1 MISHWIGDILIRTLP
16 ARKSLGKSI
25 SGLLLYTGILT
36 FFIVVFDVGFPTDWV
51 DHKYF
56 EQYYLIF
63 IRILLLAYIVR
74 NFLNIFNKDKSVRVK
89 VYDLF
94 ALLIVF
100 ILFMWLI
107 SGWQPE
113 WLMPLRPYYK
123 YIITPFF
130 LTIIVIEFARNA
142 TAYYSRN
149 LNPAMLFVMAFF
161 IMIMMGTGLLLLPNA
176 TYDKISFIDA
186 LFTSASAVCI
196 TGLVVVDTATVFTG
210 FGHGILMLLMQLGGL
225 GIMTFAG
232 FIGHMFSGS
241 QTFQQQMM
249 MKEFVSGNR
258 VSEVVKTVYKIVF
271 ITLLVEVLG
280 GVMIFFSTMD
290 LPFESMGDHIFFSAF
305 HTISAFCNAGFMTIE
320 DGLLNDALR
329 FNYPLHLVIA
339 FLFLFGGIGFPIVLN
354 FYSSIKLFLVNSM
367 YFVFR
372 KRRFHHI
379 PNIISVNSKIM
390 LVATVIITSVSVVLI
405 YVLEYDNAL
414 SEHGFWGKW
423 IEAFFAASTPRS
435 AGFNTIDMALISF
448 PTIML
453 YLLLMWI
460 GASPGGTGGGIRTTT
475 FSIAT
480 LNFWSIARGKD
491 KIIIFQREIPQSS
504 VRRAFAII
512 MLSVIFMGLGTFLI
526 YSFDGHLSL
535 VNVAFDVFSAYNTCG
550 LSLGVTPELSDKS
563 KFVLTMCMFIG
574 RVSGLTLLSAFLY
587 KSHFQNVRY
596 PSEDII
602 Y

>member
-1 MISHWIGDILIRTLP
+1 MKSYWLEDILIKTLP
-16 ARKSLGKSI
+16 ARKSLGKTL
-25 SGLLLYTGILT
+25 SGLLLYSGILT
-36 FFIVVFDVGFPTDWV
+36 FFVVVFDVGFPKKWV
-51 DHKYF
+51 DHTYF
-56 EQYYLIF
+56 EAYYLLY
-63 IRILLLAYIVR
+63 IRLMLITYGLR
-74 NFLNIFNKDKSVRVK
+74 NALNVFNRDKVFRIK
-89 VYDLF
+89 LYDF
-94 ALLIVF
+94 FSLLIVAV
-100 ILFMWLI
+100 LFVWLVRGE
-107 SGWQPE
+107 SFGW
-113 WLMPLRPYYK
+113 LDIVRPYYK

-130 LTIIVIEFARNA
+130 LVFIGIEFARNA
-142 TAYYSRN
+142 TSYYSRN
-149 LNPAMLFVMAFF
+149 LNPAMLFVLAFF
-161 IMIMMGTGLLLLPNA
+161 FMIMLGTGLLLLPNA
-176 TYDKISFIDA
+176 THEKISFIDA

-196 TGLVVVDTATVFTG
+196 TGLVVVDTPSTFTS
-210 FGHGILMLLMQLGGL
+210 FGHGIMMLLMQLGGL

-249 MKEFVSGNR
+249 LKEFVSGDR

-271 ITLLVEVLG
+271 ITFLVEILG
-280 GVMIFFSTMD
+280 AAGIFFSTMD
-290 LPFESMGDHIFFSAF
+290 LPFESMGDHLFFSVF
-305 HTISAFCNAGFMTIE
+305 HTISAFCNAGFMTVE
-320 DGLLNDALR
+320 DGLYNEALR
-329 FNYPLHLVIA
+329 FNYPLHLIIA

-354 FYSSIKLFLVNSM
+354 FYSSIKLFLVNSI
-367 YFVFR
+367 YLVFR

-390 LVATVIITSVSVVLI
+390 LVSTAVISLMSMLLI
-405 YVLEYDNAL
+405 YVLEYNGAL
-414 SEHGFWGKW
+414 AEHGFWGKW
-423 IEAFFAASTPRS
+423 VEAFFAASTPRS
-435 AGFNTIDMALISF
+435 AGFNTVNMAAISF
-448 PTIML
+448 PTVML

-491 KIIIFQREIPQSS
+491 KIIVFQREIPQSS

-512 MLSVIFMGLGTFLI
+512 TLSLIFMGFGTFLI

-550 LSLGVTPELSDKS
+550 LSLGATGELSDKS

-574 RVSGLTLLSAFLY
+574 RVGGLTMLSAFLY
-587 KSHFQNVRY
+587 KTHFQNVRY
-596 PSEDII
+596 PTEDII